1 LVFNNKKIKGF
12 FKNIWKYTKIISD
25 FVYEYII
32 YIIFRLFILVPYFR
46 RKILYKQYIYKKNH
60 KNFFKYRIRFKYYRR
75 GREIITHADQMED
88 IARTYKYMKIFTIII
103 YGPCF

>member
-46 RKILYKQYIYKKNH
+46 RKILYKQYIYKKII
-60 KNFFKYRIRFKYYRR
+60 KIFKYRIRFKYYRR

-88 IARTYKYMKIFTIII
+88 IARTYKYMKIFTVII